1 MTMKKF
7 GSKHIKLVAL
17 SYQDEGQES
26 YRLVKFFNINKK
38 QDDCLLIP
46 ASIIAV
52 PNKLKSL
59 LLENGFK
66 PKVIHENFKEVFDVI
81 LGDCDERIVLCNKP
95 GFLYVDNNYYYIKNS
110 GEVLGEHNNLK
121 IFPTPNARTFNYSC
135 QAKGTL
141 EQWKNKVAETAKYS
155 PYIMLGLCSAFA
167 GMCIYFTEIESGGK
181 HIYGGS
187 SSGKSTVL
195 KSAASVFGDSSYILD
210 WNITEAAFEQQAE
223 SRNHGLLLTDEL
235 ILIDSNRQTAAQKIQ
250 KFVYM
255 LGSGTGKSRSNTY
268 QERSASWQLVALS
281 NGEEALSQH
290 ASIGLMSRKNG
301 ELARFIDVPVDC
313 DNDMGIFSSLPE
325 GVSSSAEY
333 AESLKENCNNYYGT
347 AGDAFVR
354 KILAKV
360 NQKSYEYITNKLK
373 YYIAEFLEKNDVGS
387 NGLEKRIAT
396 RFALAYASGILGI
409 KTKVL
414 PFTEKEVY
422 DGITHCYLKAI
433 DQNPIKKVVFNQ
445 KLLDALKKPYKPKKS
460 LVDEDELNNL
470 DVIALKIKG
479 EHYIT
484 VKSSFFDDNII
495 GNKKTVIRQL
505 VSEGKL
511 LTDAQGKS
519 TRQCKVNGVKLSR
532 RYCLKVDV
540 VS

>member
-1 MTMKKF
+1 MTRKKID
-7 GSKHIKLVAL
+7 SKYIKLVAL

-26 YRLVKFFNINKK
+26 YRLVEFFNVNKNK
-38 QDDCLLIP
+38 DVFLLIP

-66 PKVIHENFKEVFDVI
+66 PKVIHENFNGVFNII

-95 GFLYVDNNYYYIKNS
+95 GFLYVDNELYYIKNS
-110 GEVLGEHNNLK
+110 GELLGGHNGLK
-121 IFPTPNARTFNYSC
+121 IFPNPNARTFNYSC

-155 PYIMLGLCSAFA
+155 PYVMLCLCSAFA

-235 ILIDSNRQTAAQKIQ
+235 ILIDSNRQTAAQKMQ

-255 LGSGTGKSRSNTY
+255 LGSGTGKSRSHTY

-290 ASIGLMSRKNG
+290 ASSGLMSRKNG
-301 ELARFIDVPVDC
+301 EIARFIDVPVDC

-333 AESLKENCNNYYGT
+333 AEYLKENCNNYYGT
-347 AGDAFVR
+347 AGDAFLQ
-354 KILAKV
+354 KILTQVSK
-360 NQKSYEYITNKLK
+360 KSPEYITNKLND
-373 YYIAEFLEKNDVGS
+373 YITKFLEMNNVGS
-387 NGLEKRIAT
+387 NGLDKRIAT

-414 PFTEKEVY
+414 PFTEKEVF

-445 KLLDALKKPYKPKKS
+445 KLLDTLKNPCKPKKS
-460 LVDEDELNNL
+460 LVDKDKLNNL
-470 DVIALKIKG
+470 NAIVVQIK
-479 EHYIT
+479 EVQCVA
-484 VKSSFFDDNII
+484 VKSSFFKENII
-495 GNKKTVIRQL
+495 GDPKLIINQL
-505 VSEGKL
+505 ISEGKL
-511 LTDAQGKS
+511 LTDAKGKS
-519 TRQCKVNGVKLSR
+519 TRQCKVNGVILSR
-532 RYCLKVDV
+532 RYCLKVDIM
-540 VS
+540 S

>member
-1 MTMKKF
+1 MTMKKI

-95 GFLYVDNNYYYIKNS
+95 GFLYVDNELYYMKNS
-110 GEVLGEHNNLK
+110 GEVLGKNSKMK
-121 IFPTPNARTFNYSC
+121 IYPYPNAKTFNYSC
-135 QAKGTL
+135 QPKGTL
-141 EQWKNKVAETAKYS
+141 EEWKNNIAETAKYS
-155 PYIMLGLCSAFA
+155 PYIMLGVCSAFA
-167 GMCIYFTEIESGGK
+167 GICTYFSTIESGGL
-181 HIYGGS
+181 HLYGDS
-187 SSGKSTVL
+187 STGKSTVL
-195 KSAASVFGDSSYILD
+195 KAAASVFGDSSYILD

-223 SRNHGLLLTDEL
+223 SRNHGLLLVDEL
-235 ILIDSNRQTAAQKIQ
+235 ILLDSNRQAAAQKIQ
-250 KFVYM
+250 KIAYM

-268 QERSASWQLVALS
+268 QERLVSWQLVALS

-290 ASIGLMSRKNG
+290 ASAGLMSRKDG
-301 ELARFIDVPVDC
+301 ERARFVDVPVNC
-313 DNDMGIFSSLPE
+313 DNDMGIFCSLPK
-325 GVSSSAEY
+325 GMRSSAEY
-333 AESLKENCNNYYGT
+333 AEILKENCNYYYGT
-347 AGDAFVR
+347 AGDAFIR

-360 NQKSYEYITNKLK
+360 SKKSWKHVSNMLERDIT
-373 YYIAEFLEKNDVGS
+373 EFLEKHDVGS

-396 RFALAYASGILGI
+396 RFALVYASGILGI

-414 PFTEKEVY
+414 PFTEKEIF

-445 KLLDALKKPYKPKKS
+445 KLLDTLKNPCKPKNS
-460 LVDEDELNNL
+460 LVDKDKLNNL
-470 DVIALKIKG
+470 IAIVVQIK
-479 EHYIT
+479 EVQCVA

-505 VSEGKL
+505 LSEGKL